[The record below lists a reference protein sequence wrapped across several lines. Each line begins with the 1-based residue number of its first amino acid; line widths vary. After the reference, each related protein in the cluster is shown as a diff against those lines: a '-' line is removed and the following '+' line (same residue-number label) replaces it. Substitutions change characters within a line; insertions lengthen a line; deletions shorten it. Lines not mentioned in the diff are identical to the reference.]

1 MVEGEKFNKV
11 RELLRKI
18 FQFEDSDLD
27 FGIYRIMNLKKKEIE
42 KFIDKDLKEEI
53 DKEFSNLMSSKEAN
67 LGDERDKLKAQIK
80 NTFGDDI
87 NSIVENPQFKET
99 PLIKRFLEIESQLK
113 QEVEIES
120 KEDQIYDSILSFFS
134 RYYDEGDF
142 ISKRRYS
149 NNEKYAIPYNGEEV
163 YLHWANNDQYY
174 VKTSEDFNFY
184 KFKAGSVNVEFKI
197 SAEEVEISK
206 NNNKSSGNRYF
217 VINSESTTFEENN
230 LELFFGFRELT
241 IEEESNILEFINK
254 ELDDKKKKKKLT
266 QELINDYNVS
276 EIHKFTKLRGL
287 NQLDQKEE
295 KSTSGKTILEYH
307 LNKYTKKNT
316 SDYFIHKDLGKF
328 LSRELDFYIK
338 NEMFRI
344 DDVLNNESGLKLDL
358 NKISVFK
365 SISLKI
371 INFLSQIED
380 FQKKLFEKKKFV
392 VENEYCLTIDN
403 VDEKYYSKILENKDQ
418 LKEWVKLGF
427 VEKVEKVNLEFLK
440 NNPTLVLDT
449 KFFGEDFKYD
459 VLSSI
464 DDLEEKTNGLL
475 INSENF
481 QALNLLQDKYKE
493 KVQTTYIDPP
503 YNTGGDGFLYKDG
516 FSHSS
521 WLSMMENRLLLSK
534 DLLDEKGILFS
545 SIGDNEFLNLNNLK
559 RNIFGE
565 NNYLSNLIWKKKQG
579 GGNDSKNLVIEHEY
593 LPVYVKNIEQ
603 FEMKLDSSHNL
614 SDDLYPYSDEEGDYG
629 LVTLDKS
636 SIRFSESLVFE
647 IKDKEGN
654 TYLPRVVKGKQSC
667 WRWGKKKVEEEYDK
681 LVFKNGKVY
690 TKYYRPKG
698 VTPKSLLF
706 DSRFGRTEVGKEEI
720 KNLFHNSDFVYPK
733 PTGLIK
739 HCVLISTNKDSLIL
753 DFFAGSGTT
762 GHAVLNLNKED
773 EGNRKYILVEMGEY
787 FDSVT
792 KPRIQKVIF
801 SQNWK
806 DGKPTDNDGST
817 KHIFKYQ
824 KLEQYEDT
832 LNNIDFKEQPSL
844 IQESKDYH
852 IKYMLEFESKENN
865 VFLNLDG
872 LDDPFNYKIDMFN
885 QDNEKVETKVDLIE
899 TFNYIA
905 GIEVKKINVKEN
917 KGRKYIIV
925 KGSRND
931 NSIIV
936 IWRNKK
942 DNFNPQEDKDFIEKE
957 ILIDEQFDEIYTN
970 GSSSVKDAKVLDEI
984 FKSKLFN

>member
-1 MVEGEKFNKV
+1 MVQDEKFNKV

-53 DKEFSNLMSSKEAN
+53 EKEFSNLISSKEAN
-67 LGDERDKLKAQIK
+67 LGDERDKLKDQIK

-87 NSIVENPQFKET
+87 NSIVENPQFKEI
-99 PLIKRFLEIESQLK
+99 PLIKRFLEIEAQLK

-184 KFKAGSVNVEFKI
+184 KFKAGSVNTEFKI
-197 SAEEVEISK
+197 SAEEVETSK

-217 VINSESTTFEENN
+217 VINSENTTIEENN

-241 IEEESNILEFINK
+241 AEEEINLRAFIFSDIEEEKRKS
-254 ELDDKKKKKKLT
+254 KKLT
-266 QELINDYNVS
+266 QELINKYNIS

-307 LNKYTKKNT
+307 LSKYTKKNT

-371 INFLSQIED
+371 IDFLSQIEN

-403 VDEKYYSKILENKDQ
+403 LDEKYYSKILENKDQ
-418 LKEWVKLGF
+418 LEEWVKLGF

-449 KFFGEDFKYD
+449 KFFGEDFKYE

-464 DDLEEKTNGLL
+464 EDLEEKTNGLL

-481 QALNLLQDKYKE
+481 QALNSLINKFKE
-493 KVQTTYIDPP
+493 KIRCCYIDPP
-503 YNTGGDGFLYKDG
+503 YNTGSDGFLYKDG
-516 FSHSS
+516 FNHSS
-521 WLSMMENRLLLSK
+521 WLSMMETRLVIAKELLSENG
-534 DLLDEKGILFS
+534 LIFI
-545 SIGDNEFLNLNNLK
+545 SIDDNEFFNLK
-559 RNIFGE
+559 ILLDKIFGNE
-565 NNYLSNLIWKKKQG
+565 
-579 GGNDSKNLVIEHEY
+579 NLVQVVE
-593 LPVYVKNIEQ
+593 VKSN
-603 FEMKLDSSHNL
+603 
-614 SDDLYPYSDEEGDYG
+614 EGAANEFQNPFMPKNCEYG
-629 LVTLDKS
+629 LIYAKDYRKREYKPIWTERDWDKAYNK
-636 SIRFSESLVFE
+636 ILLNPNEKDFSKWE
-647 IKDKEGN
+647 IGTVNNELKKINLEDEKKITEWVIEN
-654 TYLPRVVKGKQSC
+654 TNRIFQ
-667 WRWGKKKVEEEYDK
+667 
-681 LVFKNGKVY
+681 
-690 TKYYRPKG
+690 TIAPKG
-698 VTPKSLLF
+698 
-706 DSRFGRTEVGKEEI
+706 
-720 KNLFHNSDFVYPK
+720 
-733 PTGLIK
+733 
-739 HCVLISTNKDSLIL
+739 
-753 DFFAGSGTT
+753 AGSGLKKAMDQSKNNQWSIYERKELDDIYCYN
-762 GHAVLNLNKED
+762 GRMVRFYNK
-773 EGNRKYILVEMGEY
+773 NI
-787 FDSVT
+787 
-792 KPRIQKVIF
+792 
-801 SQNWK
+801 K
-806 DGKPTDNDGST
+806 D
-817 KHIFKYQ
+817 I
-824 KLEQYEDT
+824 
-832 LNNIDFKEQPSL
+832 
-844 IQESKDYH
+844 
-852 IKYMLEFESKENN
+852 
-865 VFLNLDG
+865 DG
-872 LDDPFNYKIDMFN
+872 LAD
-885 QDNEKVETKVDLIE
+885 VAVDQQ
-899 TFNYIA
+899 
-905 GIEVKKINVKEN
+905 IEVQQIRIKPK
-917 KGRKYIIV
+917 R
-925 KGSRND
+925 
-931 NSIIV
+931 
-936 IWRNKK
+936 
-942 DNFNPQEDKDFIEKE
+942 Q
-957 ILIDEQFDEIYTN
+957 
-970 GSSSVKDAKVLDEI
+970 VL
-984 FKSKLFN
+984 SAYR